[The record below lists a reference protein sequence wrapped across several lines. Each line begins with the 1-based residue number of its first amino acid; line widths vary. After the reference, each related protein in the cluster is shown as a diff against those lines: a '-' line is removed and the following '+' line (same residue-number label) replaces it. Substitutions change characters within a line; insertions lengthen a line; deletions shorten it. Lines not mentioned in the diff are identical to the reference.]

1 MPAAV
6 PAGKIPLTGA
16 GMGEWSLGDV
26 FVCAGCGGELT
37 VPLARVALPVG
48 ARQSVGHEM
57 LPALMEPG
65 TYAVDPQPWGPPW
78 RRWEDIGAE
87 EAAARG
93 VFAPVPAL
101 SYGLPGSV
109 VLAPGDVRG
118 TVLAPDRCGGGCLG
132 LDGSDGPNLA
142 CADCG
147 RPVAT
152 RIDDCSYW
160 QAVRLHP
167 AAVRRR
173 AGPARPGADW
183 GTVGRELRELRE
195 RGTPPVEPGGWWSPH
210 WKAAASVA
218 LAHLLVAS
226 EGEPVALPG
235 GLVTDVFGRALA
247 RLLPPGVP
255 QRTLTLAGPG
265 LPAASA
271 RDIAL
276 VPVHPQTGEVW
287 PPAAGTPAV
296 PLPADV
302 WSGLAFPHDRSRLP
316 VTGGL
321 PRGVQ
326 RDDPLPLRPWRPF
339 AFDRTLLLHTLARLP
354 EVRRPWLRRIHDR
367 VCELPWSSSLF

>member
-1 MPAAV
+1 M
-6 PAGKIPLTGA
+6 IPLIGA
-16 GMGEWSLGDV
+16 EVGEWLLGDV
-26 FVCAGCGGELT
+26 FVCAGCGAELT

-57 LPALMEPG
+57 LPALMESG
-65 TYAVDPQPWGPPW
+65 TYAVDPQPWGAPW
-78 RRWEDIGAE
+78 RRWEDLGAQ
-87 EAAARG
+87 EAADRG

-101 SYGLPGSV
+101 SFGPPGSV

-118 TVLAPDRCGGGCLG
+118 TVLVPERCGDGCLG
-132 LDGSDGPNLA
+132 LDGSGGPNLA

-152 RIDDCSYW
+152 RIDDCCYW
-160 QAVRLHP
+160 QTVRLHP
-167 AAVRRR
+167 AAVHRL
-173 AGPARPGADW
+173 AGPARPAADW
-183 GTVGRELRELRE
+183 DTVVRELTEHGE
-195 RGTPPVEPGGWWSPH
+195 RSTPPVEPGGMWSPL
-210 WKAAASVA
+210 WEAGASVA
-218 LAHLLVAS
+218 LAHLLAAS

-247 RLLPPGVP
+247 RLLPSGVP
-255 QRTLTLAGPG
+255 QRTLSLAGPG
-265 LPAASA
+265 LPVLSA
-271 RDIAL
+271 PGIAL

-287 PPAAGTPAV
+287 QPDGGTPAV
-296 PLPADV
+296 PLPVGV

-321 PRGVQ
+321 PRDVQ

-339 AFDRTLLLHTLARLP
+339 GFDRSLLLHTLARLP

-367 VCELPWSSSLF
+367 VCELPWSPGLF